1 MPARAATT
9 TSAPRSIRPTDVAPG
24 AARRHRPA
32 RRRRAGLLAAALALG
47 AAPGAWALAI
57 ESCVSTDAL
66 QIAAADRHAWLD
78 DADRDAA
85 AAAIGARFPL
95 LARDGFAPS
104 ELLLWDRPRQGWV
117 YVAVIVNPER
127 PGERCFTATI
137 SFDAVP
143 AARSLLRKYFPE
155 VRDT

>member
-1 MPARAATT
+1 
-9 TSAPRSIRPTDVAPG
+9 V
-24 AARRHRPA
+24 RRHQTA
-32 RRRRAGLLAAALALG
+32 RSCRRWRVRLFAGVLALG
-47 AAPGAWALAI
+47 APFGAQALAI
-57 ESCVSTDAL
+57 ESCVSADAL
-66 QIAAADRHAWLD
+66 QVAAADRHAWLD
-78 DADRDAA
+78 AADRDAA
-85 AAAIGARFPL
+85 AAAIAARFPL
-95 LARDGFAPS
+95 LGRDGFAPS

-143 AARSLLRKYFPE
+143 VAKPLLKKYFPE